1 MRLCL
6 PIPLSSG
13 KRPRCASA
21 ELAKRRE
28 PVIHTVYVTRRPDDD
43 PGRLTDRASS
53 RYLDHCPGQL
63 KADTCPALLIDV
75 LA

>member
-1 MRLCL
+1 
-6 PIPLSSG
+6 
-13 KRPRCASA
+13 
-21 ELAKRRE
+21 LAKRRE

-63 KADTCPALLIDV
+63 QADTCPALLIDV